1 MANMLD
7 IEFTSIDEGKEK
19 LKKAISIR
27 NQMGG
32 ALYYN
37 ICNDDCAELANKL
50 VASGADRKEISAIIG
65 SGMTGLE

>member
-1 MANMLD
+1 
-7 IEFTSIDEGKEK
+7 
-19 LKKAISIR
+19 
-27 NQMGG
+27 MGG

-50 VASGADRKEISAIIG
+50 VVAGADKKEISAIVG

>member
-1 MANMLD
+1 MAYMLD
-7 IEFTSIDEGKEK
+7 IEFSTLDEGKEK
-19 LKKAISIR
+19 LKRAIGIR

-50 VASGADRKEISAIIG
+50 VVAGADRGEVSTIIG
-65 SGMTGLE
+65 SGMTGLG